1 MDIKQDKEHVE
12 VNDKTDEGKRFV
24 ISKKR
29 TEYLSTKIF
38 YA

>member
-1 MDIKQDKEHVE
+1 MDIKQDKRHVE
-12 VNDKTDEGKRFV
+12 VNNKTAEGKRFV

-38 YA
+38 YV